1 MGHTCGPKFSIH
13 RRIRLRAAIEG
24 LFLGATVGWH
34 GYRTGTAA
42 HDSQGADRRI
52 NLGHDWGITTGRAS
66 FGRRSDEVSNE
77 YWCVVRRPTEA
88 SLMWPKVLML
98 QCAASQGPVPGR
110 VGAAGLQQGHRSGVG
125 PRRSVRDRRGF
136 DTSKRVFCCSTAGPA
151 VRARMLLQ
159 RIDTAASFP
168 IRYGDQEAVHHPP
181 DGVEQLCSDVF
192 AGQNGS
198 MVRPRKG
205 ATCLLGSVSVI
216 M

>member
-1 MGHTCGPKFSIH
+1 H

-77 YWCVVRRPTEA
+77 YWCVVRRPTEV

-98 QCAASQGPVPGR
+98 RCAASQGPVPGR
-110 VGAAGLQQGHRSGVG
+110 VGVCLQQGHRSGVG
-125 PRRSVRDRRGF
+125 PRAWPVFAGGLSTWLRACSGF
-136 DTSKRVFCCSTAGPA
+136 DTPRGCPQVLFDGWSGDEGQGVASTG
-151 VRARMLLQ
+151 
-159 RIDTAASFP
+159 
-168 IRYGDQEAVHHPP
+168 
-181 DGVEQLCSDVF
+181 
-192 AGQNGS
+192 
-198 MVRPRKG
+198 
-205 ATCLLGSVSVI
+205 
-216 M
+216 

>member
-1 MGHTCGPKFSIH
+1 MGHTCGPELSIH
-13 RRIRLRAAIEG
+13 RRIRPRAAIEG

-77 YWCVVRRPTEA
+77 HWCVGHPLTEV

-110 VGAAGLQQGHRSGVG
+110 GGACLQQGHRSDVG

-136 DTSKRVFCCSTAGPA
+136 
-151 VRARMLLQ
+151 
-159 RIDTAASFP
+159 DTAASFP